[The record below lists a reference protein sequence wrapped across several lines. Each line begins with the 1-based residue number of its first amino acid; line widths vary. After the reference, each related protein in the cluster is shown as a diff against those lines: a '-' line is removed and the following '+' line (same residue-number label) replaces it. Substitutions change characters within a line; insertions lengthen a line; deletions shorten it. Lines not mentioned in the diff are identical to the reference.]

1 MALDFP
7 NSPTNGQ
14 VYTDSGSGEQWVYD
28 APTNSWTSKGL
39 VNTSGGLVFKG
50 SLDITAAPPTG
61 ISAGWQYNSSTTGT
75 PNAGFTGITGT
86 VNKGDVVM
94 YTGSGWILQS
104 HTVPDATALVKGI
117 DTKKWS
123 RTGTELSPATAG
135 DSVFTTGGVKVG
147 GTTAAPN
154 ITLKADGGI
163 VVNTDGLVY
172 DSTTKRL
179 GIGVIAPTELLEV
192 RGSAA
197 LNSAATLNTP
207 AALKLIINNNGATG
221 GYYGGIAWYNYQWD
235 GTKRA
240 EISSGNDGGVSAGYL
255 AFSTG
260 ATGVTERMRIGAVG
274 NVLIGGTLPASPNIT
289 LSAAGNINAKGAA
302 ARVYADNTAAKAGGL
317 VDGDIYRK
325 ADGTLMIAFT

>member
-14 VYTDSGSGEQWVYD
+14 VYTDPGSGEQWVYD

-61 ISAGWQYNSSTTGT
+61 ISAGWQYSSSTTGT

-104 HTVPDATALVKGI
+104 HSVPDATAVVKGI
-117 DTKKWS
+117 DTQKWA

-135 DSVFTTGGVKVG
+135 DSVFTSGVVKVG
-147 GTTAAPN
+147 GTTAAPTTV
-154 ITLKADGGI
+154 IQADGKVGI
-163 VVNTDGLVY
+163 GTNNPVAALEVVGNIELGTKGLSNATAFLDITSDTTYADYGFRLLRGGAADGNTQFISRGTGGLELNCFDGGY
-172 DSTTKRL
+172 ISFSTTNAERAR
-179 GIGVIAPTELLEV
+179 V
-192 RGSAA
+192 
-197 LNSAATLNTP
+197 
-207 AALKLIINNNGATG
+207 NGPG
-221 GYYGGIAWYNYQWD
+221 DY
-235 GTKRA
+235 
-240 EISSGNDGGVSAGYL
+240 
-255 AFSTG
+255 
-260 ATGVTERMRIGAVG
+260 
-274 NVLIGGTLPASPNIT
+274 VLGGTLPASPNIT
-289 LSAAGNINAKGAA
+289 LSAAGNINAKGAV
-302 ARVYADNTAAKAGGL
+302 ARVYADNAAAKAAGL

-325 ADGTLMIAFT
+325 ADGTLMIVFT